1 MLAVQTVAP
10 LADQEFRGQLLH
22 AENPVFPAYV
32 PARQAVQ
39 TELLTARAVPEK
51 VPIGHWMQTE
61 LTDAPTEP
69 E

>member
-1 MLAVQTVAP
+1 MFAVQTVAP
-10 LADQEFRGQLLH
+10 LADQEFGGQLLH
-22 AENPVFPAYV
+22 AETPVFAVYV

-39 TELLTARAVPEK
+39 TKLLTARAVPEK

-61 LTDAPTEP
+61 LTEAPTEP